1 METIGSKRSYALT
14 WCMPNN
20 DDDDDDDDDDDCC
33 CMSHSSRN
41 GKTSLQKTTTPINDV
56 DQQSSSSSSSMVVDS
71 SSSQVPSVDELR
83 SLRFTWSMKTTSVMQ
98 PAAIVR
104 EIYAV
109 LKSHKCRYETVEQ
122 YVLMCW
128 HGDENSSEAYVQ
140 WEMEVC
146 RLPRLSLNGVRFRRI
161 AGSAISFKTI
171 ATRIMN
177 DLKL

>member
-1 METIGSKRSYALT
+1 
-14 WCMPNN
+14 
-20 DDDDDDDDDDDCC
+20 
-33 CMSHSSRN
+33 
-41 GKTSLQKTTTPINDV
+41 
-56 DQQSSSSSSSMVVDS
+56 MVVDS
-71 SSSQVPSVDELR
+71 GTSQEQSADELR
-83 SLRFTWSMKTTSVMQ
+83 SLRFTWSMKTTSAMQ
-98 PAAIVR
+98 PGAIIR
-104 EIYAV
+104 ELYAV
-109 LKSHKCRYETVEQ
+109 LTSHRCRYETMEQ